1 MYEKFIRLYPL
12 TISEYVMHAMYDQF
26 AILDPR
32 KRIRALQEL
41 VYPSIIHSKWGA
53 EDKIRALYRHK
64 IRVVK
69 TIERLEDVE
78 EKKELNKDLEKLYSQ
93 YIAFFGFEV
102 VEIRKYELEVERE
115 QEDIEA
121 QHAIT
126 HSESEEV
133 PAPVPTS
140 TLWIKARVRMI
151 MAQVLKRSI
160 VNPTY
165 AADELATLVDDLY
178 TLEGKLSLEPDTQEK
193 ADIFEDID
201 KVKELLLH
209 CQ

>member
-1 MYEKFIRLYPL
+1 
-12 TISEYVMHAMYDQF
+12 MHAMYDQF

-64 IRVVK
+64 IRVLR
-69 TIERLEDVE
+69 TIERLEDAD
-78 EKKELNKDLEKLYSQ
+78 EKRNLNKDLEELYSQ
-93 YIAFFGFEV
+93 YIALFGFEV

-115 QEDIEA
+115 QEDIEVQPPIA
-121 QHAIT
+121 
-126 HSESEEV
+126 HSES
-133 PAPVPTS
+133 VPTS
-140 TLWIKARVRMI
+140 TRWIKARVGMI
-151 MAQVLKRSI
+151 MAQVLKMSI
-160 VNPTY
+160 MNRAY
-165 AADELATLVDDLY
+165 AVDELATLVDDLY
-178 TLEGKLSLEPDTQEK
+178 TLEGRLSLEPDTQEK

>member
-1 MYEKFIRLYPL
+1 
-12 TISEYVMHAMYDQF
+12 MHAMYDQF

-78 EKKELNKDLEKLYSQ
+78 EKKELNKDLEELYSQ

-151 MAQVLKRSI
+151 RAQVLKRSI

>member
-1 MYEKFIRLYPL
+1 
-12 TISEYVMHAMYDQF
+12 MHAMYDQF

-209 CQ
+209 CR

>member
-1 MYEKFIRLYPL
+1 
-12 TISEYVMHAMYDQF
+12 MHAMYDQF

-41 VYPSIIHSKWGA
+41 VYPSIIHSKWDA

-165 AADELATLVDDLY
+165 AVDELATLVDDLY

>member
-1 MYEKFIRLYPL
+1 
-12 TISEYVMHAMYDQF
+12 MHAMYDQF

-41 VYPSIIHSKWGA
+41 VYPSIIHSKWDA

-78 EKKELNKDLEKLYSQ
+78 EKKELNKDLEELYSQ

-165 AADELATLVDDLY
+165 AVDELATLVDDLY

>member
-1 MYEKFIRLYPL
+1 
-12 TISEYVMHAMYDQF
+12 MHTMYDRLG
-26 AILDPR
+26 IMDPR

-41 VYPSIIHSKWGA
+41 VYPSIIHSMWST

-69 TIERLEDVE
+69 MIEQLRDIEA
-78 EKKELNKDLEKLYSQ
+78 KKELNRDLEALYSQ
-93 YIAFFGFEV
+93 YIALFGFEV

-121 QHAIT
+121 QPAVT
-126 HSESEEV
+126 PAAYGEFEGEV
-133 PAPVPTS
+133 PVPTS
-140 TLWIKARVRMI
+140 TRWIKARVRMI
-151 MAQVLKRSI
+151 MAQVLKMSI
-160 VNPTY
+160 MNRAYPV
-165 AADELATLVDDLY
+165 DELATLVDNLS
-178 TLEGKLSLEPDTQEK
+178 TLEAKLSLEPDTPEK

>member
-1 MYEKFIRLYPL
+1 
-12 TISEYVMHAMYDQF
+12 MHAMYDQF

-115 QEDIEA
+115 QGDIEA

-151 MAQVLKRSI
+151 RAQVLKRSI

>member
-1 MYEKFIRLYPL
+1 
-12 TISEYVMHAMYDQF
+12 MHAMYDQF

-69 TIERLEDVE
+69 AIERLEDVE
-78 EKKELNKDLEKLYSQ
+78 EKKELNKDLEELYSQ

-115 QEDIEA
+115 QEDIES

-151 MAQVLKRSI
+151 RAQVLKRSI

>member
-1 MYEKFIRLYPL
+1 
-12 TISEYVMHAMYDQF
+12 MYDRSD
-26 AILDPR
+26 ILDPR

-41 VYPSIIHSKWGA
+41 VYPSIIHSMWST

-69 TIERLEDVE
+69 TIERLQDEDA
-78 EKKELNKDLEKLYSQ
+78 KRELNRDLEALYSK
-93 YIAFFGFEV
+93 YIALFGFET
-102 VEIRKYELEVERE
+102 VEVRKYELEVERE

-121 QHAIT
+121 QPAVT
-126 HSESEEV
+126 PTPGEEV
-133 PAPVPTS
+133 SVPTS
-140 TLWIKARVRMI
+140 TRWIKARVRMI
-151 MAQVLKRSI
+151 MAQVLKRCI
-160 VNPTY
+160 VKRAYTE
-165 AADELATLVDDLY
+165 DELAILVDNLY
-178 TLEGKLSLEPDTQEK
+178 TLEGKLSLEPDTPEK

>member
-12 TISEYVMHAMYDQF
+12 IISEYVMHAMYDQF

-151 MAQVLKRSI
+151 RAQVLKRSI

>member
-1 MYEKFIRLYPL
+1 
-12 TISEYVMHAMYDQF
+12 MHAMYDQF

-151 MAQVLKRSI
+151 RAQVLKRSI

>member
-1 MYEKFIRLYPL
+1 
-12 TISEYVMHAMYDQF
+12 MHAMYDQF

-69 TIERLEDVE
+69 AIERLEDVE
-78 EKKELNKDLEKLYSQ
+78 EKKELNKDLEELYSQ

-151 MAQVLKRSI
+151 RAQVLKRSI

>member
-1 MYEKFIRLYPL
+1 
-12 TISEYVMHAMYDQF
+12 MHAMYDQF

-78 EKKELNKDLEKLYSQ
+78 EKKELNKDLEELYSQ

>member
-1 MYEKFIRLYPL
+1 
-12 TISEYVMHAMYDQF
+12 MHAMYDQF

-78 EKKELNKDLEKLYSQ
+78 EKKELNKDLEELYSQ

-165 AADELATLVDDLY
+165 AVDELATLVDDLY

>member
-1 MYEKFIRLYPL
+1 
-12 TISEYVMHAMYDQF
+12 MHAMYDQF

-41 VYPSIIHSKWGA
+41 VYPSIIHSKWDA

-151 MAQVLKRSI
+151 RAQVLKRSI